1 MLDYRTNIESLA
13 DTLVASHGIE
23 AVKAVYAR
31 YDATG
36 IDNLRPS
43 HLCEV
48 FSDLMQIYAD
58 D

>member
-1 MLDYRTNIESLA
+1 MFDYRTNIESLEDA
-13 DTLVASHGIE
+13 IVASHGIE

-31 YDATG
+31 YGATN

-43 HLCEV
+43 HLSEV
-48 FSDLMQIYAD
+48 FSDLMQIYTD